1 MTSGAFGNGPDS
13 GNGDLQSLRQEFAQ
27 YRKRALNAVEQKEK
41 ELNDMQAHYH
51 ENGGGSS
58 NASRTNS
65 FKEVRVRRMSMESN
79 SSLSGFETPNATKTN
94 EYLKNIVY
102 KYMASDQDEVSAGTA
117 QLQAV
122 TLLMLCLRDQFRPRS
137 TWRRPSRPF

>member
-1 MTSGAFGNGPDS
+1 MEELKLMTSGAFGNGSDS

-41 ELNDMQAHYH
+41 ELSDIQAHYH

-102 KYMASDQDEVSAGTA
+102 KYMASDQDEHMEKAIATVLNFTPAEIASI
-117 QLQAV
+117 QV
-122 TLLMLCLRDQFRPRS
+122 
-137 TWRRPSRPF
+137 